1 MAQQGKHTVGS
12 GKTAIEEQE
21 ERHEDRQEAAGELL
35 SEQLAEQLR
44 NQIVTDELKPGTPL
58 RERTLAEQLQVSR
71 TPLRDALKI
80 LAADGL
86 VKLLPNR
93 GAVVAELTPQQIEE
107 KLDVLGVIEE
117 FAAVRAC
124 QFATDQEVAELR
136 ALHHEML
143 AAYERRDRISYF
155 HLNQRIHRGI
165 VQAAR
170 NDTLA
175 EVHGQLN
182 RQLYRYRY
190 QGSVSSE
197 IWHTAIDE
205 HQVIIDLLSRRQ
217 AQELGQYLRRHVH
230 RTWEQL
236 LGTP

>member
-1 MAQQGKHTVGS
+1 MKQETRPDHTGND
-12 GKTAIEEQE
+12 EPEQANG
-21 ERHEDRQEAAGELL
+21 QELL
-35 SEQLAEQLR
+35 SEQLAERLR
-44 NQIVTDELKPGTPL
+44 NLIVTDELRPGTPL

-80 LAADGL
+80 LAGDGL
-86 VKLLPNR
+86 VQLLPNR
-93 GAVVAELTPQQIEE
+93 GAVVAELTPEQIEE

-117 FAAVRAC
+117 FAAIRAC
-124 QFATDQEVAELR
+124 KLATDAEIGELR

-143 AAYERRDRISYF
+143 AAYERHDRVGYF

-165 VQAAR
+165 VGAAR
-170 NDTLA
+170 NQTLSD
-175 EVHGQLN
+175 VHSLLN

-205 HQVIIDLLSRRQ
+205 HQVIIELLTARD
-217 AQELGQYLRRHVH
+217 ANKLGEYLRRHVH

-236 LGTP
+236 LGAP